1 MKKIYI
7 SPEMEIIDVEAQ
19 QTLLAGSVA
28 FDVEDTTIPAES
40 VDAPLFGDGD
50 LEIFED

>member
-19 QTLLAGSVA
+19 QTLLAGSVT
-28 FDVEDTTIPAES
+28 FDVEDTIIPAES
-40 VDAPLFGDGD
+40 VDAPIFQDGD
-50 LEIFED
+50 LAVFED